1 MKRMIC
7 LLGFVSFVMLFPV
20 FAHAQSYNIDWFTV
34 DGGGGVSS
42 GGTFSLS
49 GTIGQPDAG
58 RATGGSFALEGGF
71 WSGVQLIPTFGA
83 PQLQIEHAGAG
94 VRVFWPVSGAAGYL
108 LDRSDSLPGGW
119 GQVSSGY
126 QTNGSQISITI
137 PVPIGMQFY
146 RL

>member
-1 MKRMIC
+1 MIC
-7 LLGFVSFVMLFPV
+7 LLCFVSFVILFPV
-20 FAHAQSYNIDWFTV
+20 FAQAQSYNIDWFTV

-58 RATGGSFALEGGF
+58 RLTGGSFALEGGF
-71 WSGVQLIPTFGA
+71 WGGVQLIATPGA
-83 PQLQIEHAGAG
+83 PRLQIEHVGGG

-119 GQVSSGY
+119 GQMSSGY
-126 QTNGSQISITI
+126 QTNGGQISITI
-137 PVPIGMQFY
+137 PVPIGLQFY
-146 RL
+146 RLQKP